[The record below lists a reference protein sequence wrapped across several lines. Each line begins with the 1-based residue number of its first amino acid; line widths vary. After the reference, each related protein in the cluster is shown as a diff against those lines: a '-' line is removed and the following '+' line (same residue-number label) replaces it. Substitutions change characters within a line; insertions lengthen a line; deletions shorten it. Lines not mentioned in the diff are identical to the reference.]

1 MSYVRVLPRRL
12 PPEANTIRIATQ
24 MQGGGT
30 KIKRYPYLC
39 FYIGSEVA
47 KKLGWN
53 LGNRV
58 NLFFGTEKHAGMARI
73 ERSDTGTF
81 RLGTR
86 GRSAGASLHFKTAQL
101 PDYAPRATYNPAE
114 EVKFMNLNDGL
125 EISLPS
131 WLQPPRGPY
140 VKKHPDKNLG
150 RPKKPSKEN
159 GHNPVDDPM
168 DRTRIQ

>member
-24 MQGGGT
+24 MQGGG
-30 KIKRYPYLC
+30 KDKRYPYLC

-53 LGNRV
+53 LRNRV
-58 NLFFGTEKHAGMARI
+58 NLYFGTEKHAGMARI

-86 GRSAGASLHFKTAQL
+86 GRSSGASLHFKTAQL
-101 PDYAPRATYNPAE
+101 PDYASRATYNPAE
-114 EVKFMNLNDGL
+114 ESKFMILNDGL
-125 EISLPS
+125 EITLPS
-131 WLQPPRGPY
+131 WLQPATY
-140 VKKHPDKNLG
+140 VKKHPEKNLG
-150 RPKKPSKEN
+150 RPKINGRAIVDAGNAKP
-159 GHNPVDDPM
+159 
-168 DRTRIQ
+168 